1 MEPNGLPLRTGWN
14 RAGGRQEPCPEEK
27 RAVGFRRLPALR
39 DGRVGEAGR
48 SMADTDTV
56 AKYRRSIATRI
67 EWSLRTN
74 QPEQRLREA
83 AEAHGGRTLLRN
95 VPAAS
100 RPSPLSKPRVLR
112 EAAREV
118 AELERAAGATYTRI
132 LAKLK
137 GRYGR
142 TTLGSVFAPAELNDD
157 WANVPKT
164 DAQPALEAFREGC
177 ASVPLNR
184 GVRQSALRMY
194 ELLTS
199 ATGRQLSDLGHLQDV
214 DLDDWR
220 IDHGVLR
227 NVLRKLGNPA
237 GWIQTWLDAGIPSNV
252 VTRRE
257 YTNSYSVLVLNAV
270 VAAIVLALLAGG
282 IYIVYLAGGKVATW
296 FAELDVVIQA
306 ASIAVGGAVL
316 TAVTALI
323 VKKIENKHAVDAQF
337 RKDKADLFLG
347 IHEGFRRDVFI
358 QEHEDQTRQQSG
370 QLAVGLPSKGDVLV
384 QRFTMMK
391 FDELKTFAASSVDKE
406 QTVFRIG
413 TLLKLYGEL
422 VLTMRKD
429 LGLPC
434 RGLDGETFGI
444 RHVLRNPDLLIDAM
458 EQNPDMTG
466 EELAQREEG
475 KT

>member
-1 MEPNGLPLRTGWN
+1 
-14 RAGGRQEPCPEEK
+14 
-27 RAVGFRRLPALR
+27 
-39 DGRVGEAGR
+39 
-48 SMADTDTV
+48 MADTDTV

-270 VAAIVLALLAGG
+270 VAAR
-282 IYIVYLAGGKVATW
+282 
-296 FAELDVVIQA
+296 E
-306 ASIAVGGAVL
+306 
-316 TAVTALI
+316 
-323 VKKIENKHAVDAQF
+323 F
-337 RKDKADLFLG
+337 RKNLWASRRQW
-347 IHEGFRRDVFI
+347 EG
-358 QEHEDQTRQQSG
+358 
-370 QLAVGLPSKGDVLV
+370 
-384 QRFTMMK
+384 
-391 FDELKTFAASSVDKE
+391 
-406 QTVFRIG
+406 
-413 TLLKLYGEL
+413 
-422 VLTMRKD
+422 MR
-429 LGLPC
+429 C
-434 RGLDGETFGI
+434 RVLDGERGTPVFHYFSPPEREEEPDVVGGTEGTRQGPLRRVSFVFNVGQIRRVDGRPFRLPILVEKRGDVDECVSRHGVRIFHRAVESPFYDPGKDEITMPPKTWFRSPAGREQATLDYYATLLHELVHWTGHGTRLARPFGYSGDERYGFEELVAELGSGFLCARFGLGSARRLTAGRQGVAAYI
-444 RHVLRNPDLLIDAM
+444 NEYYEAGRDPVDLVIDAA
-458 EQNPDMTG
+458 G
-466 EELAQREEG
+466 EANRASNYLIYANGGEP
-475 KT
+475 

>member
-1 MEPNGLPLRTGWN
+1 MKESRMD
-14 RAGGRQEPCPEEK
+14 K
-27 RAVGFRRLPALR
+27 VK
-39 DGRVGEAGR
+39 
-48 SMADTDTV
+48 S
-56 AKYRRSIATRI
+56 
-67 EWSLRTN
+67 
-74 QPEQRLREA
+74 A
-83 AEAHGGRTLLRN
+83 A
-95 VPAAS
+95 
-100 RPSPLSKPRVLR
+100 RVL
-112 EAAREV
+112 V
-118 AELERAAGATYTRI
+118 G
-132 LAKLK
+132 
-137 GRYGR
+137 
-142 TTLGSVFAPAELNDD
+142 
-157 WANVPKT
+157 
-164 DAQPALEAFREGC
+164 
-177 ASVPLNR
+177 
-184 GVRQSALRMY
+184 
-194 ELLTS
+194 
-199 ATGRQLSDLGHLQDV
+199 
-214 DLDDWR
+214 
-220 IDHGVLR
+220 
-227 NVLRKLGNPA
+227 
-237 GWIQTWLDAGIPSNV
+237 
-252 VTRRE
+252 
-257 YTNSYSVLVLNAV
+257 
-270 VAAIVLALLAGG
+270 AAIVLALLAGG

-337 RKDKADLFLG
+337 RKDKADLFLEFMKAFDEMFSSKNTKIKRG
-347 IHEGFRRDVFI
+347 SNLVNLLLDFRRKATFWCSV
-358 QEHEDQTRQQSG
+358 S
-370 QLAVGLPSKGDVLV
+370 
-384 QRFTMMK
+384 TMMK